1 MQAFIQSKHWFSI
14 ALAIGLATLTT
25 YLIACD
31 LVILTISLVA
41 IFSSQVEWY
50 WNLESGWLLLLHG
63 AALLGWTRQYWQKQE
78 AR

>member
-41 IFSSQVEWY
+41 IFSSQMA
-50 WNLESGWLLLLHG
+50 LHCLAG
-63 AALLGWTRQYWQKQE
+63 HVSTGRSRRRDNVASAV
-78 AR
+78 